1 MAFCSKCGNEMQ
13 EGAKFCEKCGANF
26 ETGENSNASFD
37 AVKEKFENFNNTA
50 DTTYEY
56 DAADINN
63 NKVMAILAYIGI
75 LVLVPL
81 LAAKE
86 SKFAR
91 FHTNQGLVLWILS
104 LACSIV
110 MSIVTSVAT
119 IIGLW
124 PLSLVTSLVS
134 GAVGIIT
141 LVFMILGIVNAAT
154 GKAKELPLIGSIK
167 IIK

>member
-37 AVKEKFENFNNTA
+37 VVKEKLENFNNTA